1 MQALGCPGVVSCPLE
16 LVCYRMLG
24 LVFSRTASSV
34 VSQTLPEYLIDAQ
47 YAYKKEIFKRYQ
59 YICFDEAGKRYDR
72 PLGYRI
78 SASEY
83 RIGSKFRKEGFH
95 CDLLE

>member
-34 VSQTLPEYLIDAQ
+34 VSQTLPEYLQ
-47 YAYKKEIFKRYQ
+47 SNFNR
-59 YICFDEAGKRYDR
+59 C
-72 PLGYRI
+72 PVCL
-78 SASEY
+78 
-83 RIGSKFRKEGFH
+83 
-95 CDLLE
+95 

>member
-34 VSQTLPEYLIDAQ
+34 VSQTLPEYLQ
-47 YAYKKEIFKRYQ
+47 SNFNRSSSSGQ
-59 YICFDEAGKRYDR
+59 SRSR
-72 PLGYRI
+72 
-78 SASEY
+78 SST
-83 RIGSKFRKEGFH
+83 SK
-95 CDLLE
+95 D